1 MFSRNPCCFLCL
13 YHQIYLYRQ
22 ILHISLFHG
31 LFFSTLFFV
40 SLFFNK
46 KISFYDDFNQR
57 QRLWAVDLNLG
68 MTRSHIVFTLTN
80 FLLRGNVETA
90 SGEYMVRPMAS
101 SDLPTAILPNIE
113 VNEESKDFTDSEKE
127 KELSLLPPLET
138 RSYVA
143 IDCLYHPNLGSM
155 QYGSF
160 FNLCRLHGISFDLQQ
175 KLGTAFML
183 TDTLASGIIGLIG
196 VGNDTNDAMK
206 MVRCLL
212 LFVVCCCL
220 F

>member
-1 MFSRNPCCFLCL
+1 
-13 YHQIYLYRQ
+13 
-22 ILHISLFHG
+22 
-31 LFFSTLFFV
+31 
-40 SLFFNK
+40 
-46 KISFYDDFNQR
+46 
-57 QRLWAVDLNLG
+57 

-113 VNEESKDFTDSEKE
+113 AAVNEESKDFTDSEKE

-212 LFVVCCCL
+212 LLFVCCCCL

>member
-1 MFSRNPCCFLCL
+1 M
-13 YHQIYLYRQ
+13 
-22 ILHISLFHG
+22 
-31 LFFSTLFFV
+31 
-40 SLFFNK
+40 
-46 KISFYDDFNQR
+46 
-57 QRLWAVDLNLG
+57 WAVDLNVG

-113 VNEESKDFTDSEKE
+113 VNEESKDSAAE

-206 MVRCLL
+206 MVSCL

-220 F
+220 LFGCFEKEFVCCWTLPIQRVTYRHVKSYINFYSSIFFFDFPFIHRYINH

>member
-1 MFSRNPCCFLCL
+1 
-13 YHQIYLYRQ
+13 
-22 ILHISLFHG
+22 
-31 LFFSTLFFV
+31 
-40 SLFFNK
+40 
-46 KISFYDDFNQR
+46 
-57 QRLWAVDLNLG
+57 

-113 VNEESKDFTDSEKE
+113 AGEDSKDFTDSEKE
-127 KELSLLPPLET
+127 KDLSLLPPLET

-143 IDCLYHPNLGSM
+143 IDCLYHPNLGAM

-175 KLGTAFML
+175 KTGTAFML
-183 TDTLASGIIGLIG
+183 TNTLASGIIGLIG
-196 VGNDTNDAMK
+196 VGSDTKDAMK
-206 MVRCLL
+206 MVRCCCCFELNLFVGLYPFKDLYIYIPCQFLHKFL
-212 LFVVCCCL
+212 LFYLL
-220 F
+220 FDFLLYTGP